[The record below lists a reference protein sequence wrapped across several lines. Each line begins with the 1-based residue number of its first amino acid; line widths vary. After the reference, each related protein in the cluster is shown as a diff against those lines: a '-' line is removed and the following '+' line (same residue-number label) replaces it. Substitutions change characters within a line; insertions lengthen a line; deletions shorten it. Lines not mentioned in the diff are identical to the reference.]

1 MTTPRNCDPANSRD
15 HALVTDPD
23 SLFEQLAADRERKRP
38 PVLKW
43 HPERIGTS
51 AMRIASDGRW
61 YYQGSEIRRPEMVK
75 LFSTILRR
83 EGAHYFLVTPAEKLS
98 IDVDDAPFLAVDMET
113 SGIDRT
119 ARIVFRTNV
128 DDFVEADMDHPIL
141 LKGEGELVRPYVVV
155 RDGLEALI
163 SRAVYYRLA
172 ELTVAGPE
180 GSAGAWSNGAFFA
193 LELS

>member
-1 MTTPRNCDPANSRD
+1 M
-15 HALVTDPD
+15 TDPD
-23 SLFEQLAADRERKRP
+23 SLFEQLEADRERKRP

-61 YYQGSEIRRPEMVK
+61 YYQGSEIRRPEMVR

-83 EGAHYFLVTPAEKLS
+83 EGAQHFLVTPAEKLS
-98 IDVDDAPFLAVDMET
+98 IDVDDAPFLAMDMET
-113 SGIDRT
+113 SGSDGT

-128 DDFVEADMDHPIL
+128 DDFVEADIDHPIL
-141 LKGEGELVRPYVVV
+141 LKGERALARPYVVV

-163 SRAVYYRLA
+163 SRPVYYRLA
-172 ELTVAGPE
+172 ELSVAGPQ
-180 GSAGAWSNGAFFA
+180 GRAGVWSNGAFFE

>member
-1 MTTPRNCDPANSRD
+1 
-15 HALVTDPD
+15 VTDPD

-38 PVLKW
+38 PVSKW
-43 HPERIGTS
+43 HPERTGSS

-83 EGAHYFLVTPAEKLS
+83 EGAQHFLVTPAEKLS
-98 IDVDDAPFLAVDMET
+98 IDVDDAPFLAVDMEAT
-113 SGIDRT
+113 GNGPT
-119 ARIVFRTNV
+119 ARIAFRTNV
-128 DDFVEADMDHPIL
+128 DDFVEADIDHPIR
-141 LKGEGELVRPYVVV
+141 LKGAGSLARPYVVV

-163 SRAVYYRLA
+163 SRPVYYRLA
-172 ELTVAGPE
+172 ELTGSGTE
-180 GSAGAWSNGAFFA
+180 GRSGVWSNGEFFA